1 MSANLKRI
9 DVAYVLVVDPGNGKI
24 LVVEQTAGGW
34 SLPGGMVE
42 AGETL
47 AEAAARE
54 AEEEAGFKVTIGP
67 LLAVTER
74 LWRSHDIFYV
84 FAATIVGPGSVQV
97 DPNEISRSVWVSPD
111 EAQRLMP
118 YWRISIAN
126 LVGREGAAYDA
137 LREGPQSAAS

>member
-1 MSANLKRI
+1 MSADVKRI

-34 SLPGGMVE
+34 SLPGGVVE

-54 AEEEAGFKVTIGP
+54 AEEEAGFRVKIGP
-67 LLAVTER
+67 LLAVAER
-74 LWRSHDIFYV
+74 LWRTHDIFYV
-84 FAATIVGPGSVQV
+84 FEATIVGPGAVPV
-97 DPNEISRSVWVSPD
+97 DPSEILRSAWVFPD

-126 LVGREGAAYDA
+126 LVDREGSAYHA
-137 LREGPQSAAS
+137 LREPMSS